1 MAIVDLVMPKLGE
14 SIMEATILKWN
25 KQIGDNIAVDETVLE
40 IATDK
45 VDTEVPAPFAGKLVE
60 ICFQVN
66 DVAPIGSVLAKI
78 EVAGENNAVAN
89 AIVETPAPMPTAA
102 PAPIVEEIESIP
114 YVPAAPVNTA
124 PQETGNTEARFYS
137 PLVLNIAQSEGI
149 NLSDLEKIPGT
160 GSGGRVSKKDILNWV
175 AAKKSG
181 TTANVVT
188 PSAAPVPNQNV
199 VATNQAP
206 ASTVAPTTLTSASIS
221 ASPSAAS
228 NPAGVVLS
236 GASEIIE
243 MDRMRKLIAKHMVDS
258 VQTSPHVTSFS
269 EADVT
274 NLVQWR
280 NNNKAA
286 FEKRE
291 GTKLTFTPLIV
302 ECLVAAMKKF
312 PLINSSLD
320 GDKIIIKKDFNI
332 GMATALPNGNL
343 IVPVIKGADQLNL
356 VGLSKSINSLADAAR
371 NNKLKPDD
379 TQNGTFTFTNV
390 GTFGSLMGTPII
402 NQPQVAIIA
411 VGAIKKRVAVIETP
425 SGDSMAIRHMMYL
438 SLSYD
443 HRIIDGSVGASFLTE
458 VANQL
463 EAWDP
468 NRTA

>member
-25 KQIGDNIAVDETVLE
+25 KQVGDNIAVDETVLE

-66 DVAPIGSVLAKI
+66 EIAPIGSVLAKI
-78 EVAGENNAVAN
+78 EVAGESNIVAN
-89 AIVETPAPMPTAA
+89 TTVETPAART
-102 PAPIVEEIESIP
+102 APIQEEAESIP
-114 YVPAAPVNTA
+114 YLPTAPVNMA
-124 PQETGNTEARFYS
+124 PQETGNSEARFYS
-137 PLVLNIAQSEGI
+137 PLVLNIAQSEGVS
-149 NLSDLEKIPGT
+149 LSDLEKIPGT

-181 TTANVVT
+181 TTTAVIALDVAPVATAPTPASSVAT
-188 PSAAPVPNQNV
+188 PSASSPF
-199 VATNQAP
+199 VA
-206 ASTVAPTTLTSASIS
+206 V
-221 ASPSAAS
+221 S
-228 NPAGVVLS
+228 NPAGIVLS
-236 GASEIIE
+236 GATEIIE

-280 NNNKAA
+280 NNNKAT

-291 GTKLTFTPLIV
+291 GAKLTFTPLIV

-356 VGLSKSINSLADAAR
+356 VGLSKSINHLADAAR

-468 NRTA
+468 DRPV

>member
-66 DVAPIGSVLAKI
+66 EVAPIGSLLAKI
-78 EVAGENNAVAN
+78 EVSGENNIVANTPAVAD
-89 AIVETPAPMPTAA
+89 APIPAAA
-102 PAPIVEEIESIP
+102 PAPTPIVEEIESIP

-137 PLVLNIAQSEGI
+137 PLVLNIAQSEGVS
-149 NLSDLEKIPGT
+149 LHDLEKIPGT

-181 TTANVVT
+181 TAPAVASAQTPAVASMPTTASPVATAPT
-188 PSAAPVPNQNV
+188 PASSIAAP
-199 VATNQAP
+199 AAP
-206 ASTVAPTTLTSASIS
+206 STT
-221 ASPSAAS
+221 AS

-236 GASEIIE
+236 GATEIIE

-291 GTKLTFTPLIV
+291 GTK
-302 ECLVAAMKKF
+302 
-312 PLINSSLD
+312 
-320 GDKIIIKKDFNI
+320 
-332 GMATALPNGNL
+332 
-343 IVPVIKGADQLNL
+343 
-356 VGLSKSINSLADAAR
+356 
-371 NNKLKPDD
+371 
-379 TQNGTFTFTNV
+379 
-390 GTFGSLMGTPII
+390 
-402 NQPQVAIIA
+402 
-411 VGAIKKRVAVIETP
+411 
-425 SGDSMAIRHMMYL
+425 
-438 SLSYD
+438 
-443 HRIIDGSVGASFLTE
+443 
-458 VANQL
+458 
-463 EAWDP
+463 
-468 NRTA
+468 

>member
-89 AIVETPAPMPTAA
+89 AIVETPAPMPAAA
-102 PAPIVEEIESIP
+102 PAPTREEIESIP

-124 PQETGNTEARFYS
+124 PQETGNTETRFYS
-137 PLVLNIAQSEGI
+137 PLVLNIAQSEGVSF
-149 NLSDLEKIPGT
+149 SDLEKIPGT

-181 TTANVVT
+181 TTANVVS
-188 PSAAPVPNQNV
+188 PSAAPVNSS
-199 VATNQAP
+199 ATAP
-206 ASTVAPTTLTSASIS
+206 VAPTTSAST
-221 ASPSAAS
+221 SAAS
-228 NPAGVVLS
+228 SPAGVVLS

-280 NNNKAA
+280 NNNKAT

-411 VGAIKKRVAVIETP
+411 VGTIKKRVAVIETP